1 MASNYSPTTWTN
13 GSGQPLSEGNMNKL
27 EGGVEDASDGANIKI
42 WYEGEANTNAYTDAE
57 KADVADAVVDL
68 VDHEARLVH
77 LEDTGMSVMSGSNL
91 TPQTIGIT
99 ATKVISF
106 DTLAIEVGVGT
117 TGDIPNNK
125 AIADSNGVFKLRY
138 ESFISYASN
147 VDIIWQIWKNGAPFG
162 ASIELA
168 GDGAR
173 IFPILLISSTSLL
186 ANDELELYATASAS
200 TDITIAQSNGTLEKT
215 HF

>member
-1 MASNYSPTTWTN
+1 MAYTKTVWTN
-13 GSGQPLSEGNMNKL
+13 DSGQPLN
-27 EGGVEDASDGANIKI
+27 
-42 WYEGEANTNAYTDAE
+42 NTNLNKMEQGIKDAHTGSIIKALYEAEADTNALTDAE
-57 KADVADAVVDL
+57 KALIATNATGIATND
-68 VDHEARLVH
+68 ARLDT

-106 DTLAIEVGVGT
+106 DTLSIEVGVGT

-147 VDIIWQIWKNGAPFG
+147 VDITWQIWKNGTPFG
-162 ASIELA
+162 ASIELT